1 MIFRNHLSALILKD
15 LTLSFFVFLFV
26 YTLSKELWSSVGL
39 LFLSLILLVIWNMF
53 FESLYVVKLRSN
65 SIHIENKN
73 LVFGKKSQEL
83 CIADIALIS
92 WKVQPK
98 KTRLLTNAIRRMD
111 IVDFFLKDDST
122 FRFTQIGVNLD
133 QIMEEIEKKYKGI
146 KIEKTFI

>member
-1 MIFRNHLSALILKD
+1 M
-15 LTLSFFVFLFV
+15 V
-26 YTLSKELWSSVGL
+26 
-39 LFLSLILLVIWNMF
+39 

-83 CIADIALIS
+83 RIADIALIS

-133 QIMEEIEKKYKGI
+133 QIMEEIDKKYKGI